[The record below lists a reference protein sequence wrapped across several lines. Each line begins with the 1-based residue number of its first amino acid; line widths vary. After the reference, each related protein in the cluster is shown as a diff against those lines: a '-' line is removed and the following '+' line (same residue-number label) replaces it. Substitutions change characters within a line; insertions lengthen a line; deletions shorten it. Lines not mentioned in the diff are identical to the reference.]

1 MGYDKG
7 SVCDLGEQILNGDSS
22 DIKWVALYS
31 GNSTGLVLNITLYVE
46 ERGGAGLALNFLRE
60 VIKLKI

>member
-1 MGYDKG
+1 MGYEKG

-31 GNSTGLVLNITLYVE
+31 GNSAGLVLNIALYVE